1 MASYHHPSLKQR
13 RKQQAADCEWIQNV
27 DLDGTNAMDRFG
39 EGAVISG
46 DGTTFAVGSPFSF
59 SFTAGDDAGN
69 VRIFSIK
76 EDGIGATLLGEPIFG
91 EASFDLSGHSLAL
104 SADGRT
110 VAISARFND
119 GEAIGNVDTG
129 QVRVFRY
136 TSESSTWS
144 QLGVDING
152 EAMGDF
158 SGISVSLSE
167 DGNIVAIGATENDG
181 TGEQSGHVRVYQLES
196 GSRWV
201 QVGSDVDGTSA
212 GDRLGSSVSLSAD
225 GLTFAVVAVV
235 DTGSETHINRVFRY
249 YASSGWTQLG
259 GDIEVDGV
267 AGGRLQLSLS
277 ADGLTVSAGSP
288 GSASVDATVFTLTA
302 NNEWIR
308 LGNPIEDGAEGDQ
321 AGFATSLS
329 EDGRTLAM
337 GAIQDG
343 NGGAGY
349 VRVYRYSSASEDW
362 QQIGQDLVGAAAGDR
377 FGFAVSISNDGTRII
392 AGDPDDFDT
401 EGELRGHAR
410 VFSIEPTC
418 LSDPP
423 TATPIAQEPTRAP
436 TGPPLTSG
444 TTRQAQF
451 EGIRLDFVGVD
462 ALSVSEKTIFQDVH
476 KQWYEAFFDSF
487 GPAAEIQQ
495 METTILFREQSTVIE
510 DSQGTNTTVRSTV
523 RYDQSISYTEI
534 ESSVPAEDLIP
545 LPFLDEE
552 ENLRYGDLLAER
564 INAFS
569 DAEFPISPPVLSVSS
584 ETNPTDISASE
595 SISTGA
601 IAGIAVGGVVGIA
614 LVVYLAYFL
623 TTVRNS
629 RNSHGA
635 GVDDSSPPGQGEG
648 VAASVIAVPVL
659 QYAPTEYNTDI
670 VLPSYKD
677 QVRSVARK
685 GQVLRGPFQKKEK
698 APALKISHFSR

>member
-1 MASYHHPSLKQR
+1 M
-13 RKQQAADCEWIQNV
+13 
-27 DLDGTNAMDRFG
+27 
-39 EGAVISG
+39 
-46 DGTTFAVGSPFSF
+46 
-59 SFTAGDDAGN
+59 
-69 VRIFSIK
+69 
-76 EDGIGATLLGEPIFG
+76 
-91 EASFDLSGHSLAL
+91 
-104 SADGRT
+104 
-110 VAISARFND
+110 
-119 GEAIGNVDTG
+119 
-129 QVRVFRY
+129 
-136 TSESSTWS
+136 
-144 QLGVDING
+144 
-152 EAMGDF
+152 
-158 SGISVSLSE
+158 
-167 DGNIVAIGATENDG
+167 
-181 TGEQSGHVRVYQLES
+181 
-196 GSRWV
+196 
-201 QVGSDVDGTSA
+201 
-212 GDRLGSSVSLSAD
+212 
-225 GLTFAVVAVV
+225 
-235 DTGSETHINRVFRY
+235 
-249 YASSGWTQLG
+249 
-259 GDIEVDGV
+259 
-267 AGGRLQLSLS
+267 
-277 ADGLTVSAGSP
+277 
-288 GSASVDATVFTLTA
+288 
-302 NNEWIR
+302 
-308 LGNPIEDGAEGDQ
+308 
-321 AGFATSLS
+321 
-329 EDGRTLAM
+329 
-337 GAIQDG
+337 
-343 NGGAGY
+343 
-349 VRVYRYSSASEDW
+349 
-362 QQIGQDLVGAAAGDR
+362 
-377 FGFAVSISNDGTRII
+377 
-392 AGDPDDFDT
+392 
-401 EGELRGHAR
+401 
-410 VFSIEPTC
+410 
-418 LSDPP
+418 
-423 TATPIAQEPTRAP
+423 QE
-436 TGPPLTSG
+436 PLTSG

-670 VLPSYKD
+670 ILPSYKD